1 MEWKMILIHHTG
13 AEEKDTAQVK
23 RYHLSR
29 GWRDIGYNFVIER
42 DGKIVEGRSLNI
54 AGAHARGFNSK
65 AIGVAL
71 IGNFENRLPT
81 SQQLTALNVLL
92 LKLVKEHNIP
102 QGEVFGHRQV
112 KNTLCPGKY
121 FPMASVKKDLANGL
135 QPKSDNNKYWRV
147 QTGAFNNEDN
157 AKDYAKELNKLGIET
172 YVIYN

>member
-1 MEWKMILIHHTG
+1 MILIHHTG

-42 DGKIVEGRSLNI
+42 DGKVVDGRSLDI
-54 AGAHARGFNSK
+54 SGAHARGFNSK

-71 IGNFENRLPT
+71 IGNFEKRLPT
-81 SQQLTALNVLL
+81 EQQLKALAKLL
-92 LKLVKEHNIP
+92 LKLIKDHGIKP
-102 QGEVFGHRQV
+102 LQVFGHNEKKR
-112 KNTLCPGKY
+112 TLCPGKY
-121 FPMASVKKDLANGL
+121 FPMERVKNDLANGL
-135 QPKSDNNKYWRV
+135 KPKIDKNKYWRV

-157 AKDYAKELNKLGIET
+157 AKDYAKELNKQGIET

>member
-1 MEWKMILIHHTG
+1 MILIHHTG

-42 DGKIVEGRSLNI
+42 DGKVVDGRSLDI
-54 AGAHARGFNSK
+54 SGAHARGFNSK

-81 SQQLTALNVLL
+81 AQQLASLNVLL
-92 LKLVKEHNIP
+92 LRLVKLYNIP
-102 QGEVFGHRQV
+102 QDEVFGHNEKSR
-112 KNTLCPGKY
+112 TLCPGKY
-121 FPMASVKKDLANGL
+121 FPMDSVKKDLAKGSK
-135 QPKSDNNKYWRV
+135 PKADKNKYWRV
-147 QTGAFNNEDN
+147 QTGAFNKEDN
-157 AKDYAKELNKLGIET
+157 AKDYAKELNKQGIET